1 MDNVVLL
8 PHIGGATVRSLSM
21 MRELVLRNLDQY
33 LSYGTLT
40 TPVIPANRH
49 VHNGI
54 HKCSGFSA

>member
-40 TPVIPANRH
+40 TPVIPANRR

-54 HKCSGFSA
+54 HKCSGFRA